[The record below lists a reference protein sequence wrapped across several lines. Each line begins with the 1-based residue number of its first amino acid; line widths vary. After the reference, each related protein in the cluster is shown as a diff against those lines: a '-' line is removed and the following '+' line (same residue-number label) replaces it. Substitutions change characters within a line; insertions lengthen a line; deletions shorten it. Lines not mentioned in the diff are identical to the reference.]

1 MRTRKQLKEDHKDAF
16 DRGYVLVW
24 FSFLLLEMEP
34 KTSCMLD
41 KGLSICHPSLSWR
54 VFCFTPGVG
63 SF

>member
-41 KGLSICHPSLSWR
+41 KGLSMSPKPELA
-54 VFCFTPGVG
+54 
-63 SF
+63 SFLLHT